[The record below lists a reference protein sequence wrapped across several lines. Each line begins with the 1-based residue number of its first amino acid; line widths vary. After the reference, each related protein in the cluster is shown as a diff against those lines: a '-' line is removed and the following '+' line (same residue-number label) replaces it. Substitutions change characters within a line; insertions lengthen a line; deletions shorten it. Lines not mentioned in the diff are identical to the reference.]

1 MKLAISTNAILDN
14 AVNYCKWTQMY
25 FEEMC
30 VALMREEATQN
41 GQLSDETKALL
52 SFNLPMGY
60 NRLKSRFD
68 VDNRQMDD
76 EEETLVRLMDT
87 LSADQYVALAKA
99 ILTPYQHLEFD
110 EASLERL
117 DKLGDS

>member
-1 MKLAISTNAILDN
+1 MKLAITSKPLSAPAIH
-14 AVNYCKWTQMY
+14 YCEWTQMY

-30 VALMREEATQN
+30 VALERKDVIQN
-41 GQLSDETKALL
+41 GYISAHTRDFLL
-52 SFNLPMGY
+52 HGLPMGY
-60 NRLKSRFD
+60 TRLKSRFD

-76 EEETLVRLMDT
+76 EEETLVRLIDT

-99 ILTPYQHLEFD
+99 ILTPYRHLEFD

-117 DKLGDS
+117 DKLVHS